1 MQGKIIKGIA
11 GFYYIYAEND
21 EIYECKAKGIFRK
34 DKQKPLVGDNVEI
47 EVLDEQEKEGSVTA
61 ILPRKN
67 SLIRPAVANVDQAFV
82 IFAMENPKP
91 NFMLLDRFLIMMEK
105 ENVPAVICF
114 NKKDLAKQEELE
126 LLYETYKSCGYDVIF
141 SSTFNGEGLDE
152 IREILKG
159 KTTVVAGPSGVGKST
174 LINKL
179 PGNTVMET
187 QEIGRGDKGRHTTT
201 GREMFPC
208 PLGGVVID
216 TPGMREMGAESADL
230 SKTFAE
236 IEELARH
243 CRFRDCTHTSEPGCA
258 VLAAAE
264 SGELDSRRLE
274 SYHKLEHE
282 TSYDGLSS
290 KEIEVKKCER
300 MFKEVGGMKN
310 ARRFAKEQRKRK

>member
-47 EVLDEQEKEGSVTA
+47 EILDEQEKEGSVTA

-174 LINKL
+174 LINL
-179 PGNTVMET
+179 LAPEVQMET
-187 QEIGRGDKGRHTTT
+187 GEISEKIQRGKHTTRHSQLILLNEQT
-201 GREMFPC
+201 YIF
-208 PLGGVVID
+208 D
-216 TPGMREMGAESADL
+216 TPGFS
-230 SKTFAE
+230 S
-236 IEELARH
+236 LAVDFFEKETLGTLFPEFVEYEQN
-243 CRFRDCTHTSEPGCA
+243 CRFTGCSHIGEPVCGVKEA
-258 VLAAAE
+258 LAE
-264 SGELDSRRLE
+264 GKISQSRYNNYVQIYNELKD
-274 SYHKLEHE
+274 
-282 TSYDGLSS
+282 
-290 KEIEVKKCER
+290 
-300 MFKEVGGMKN
+300 
-310 ARRFAKEQRKRK
+310 KRKY

>member
-11 GFYYIYAEND
+11 GFYYIYAED
-21 EIYECKAKGIFRK
+21 HEIYECKAKGIFRK
-34 DKQKPLVGDNVEI
+34 DNQKPLVGDNVEI
-47 EVLDEQEKEGSVTA
+47 EVLDIQEKEGSVTA

-159 KTTVVAGPSGVGKST
+159 KTTVVAGPSGVGKSSIT
-174 LINKL
+174 NCMQ
-179 PGNTVMET
+179 GEVQMET
-187 QEIGRGDKGRHTTT
+187 GEISKKLKRGKHTT
-201 GREMFPC
+201 RHSQ
-208 PLGGVVID
+208 VIPVEKNTFLVD
-216 TPGMREMGAESADL
+216 TPGFSSLYLTDMKE
-230 SKTFAE
+230 
-236 IEELARH
+236 EELRDYFPEFVMYEPQ
-243 CRFRDCTHTSEPGCA
+243 CRFQGCMHIHEPGCA
-258 VLAAAE
+258 VKKALSEGKISQQRYDNYLALYE
-264 SGELDSRRLE
+264 ELKEKRR
-274 SYHKLEHE
+274 Y
-282 TSYDGLSS
+282 
-290 KEIEVKKCER
+290 
-300 MFKEVGGMKN
+300 
-310 ARRFAKEQRKRK
+310 